1 MLEANYLHNHLQRCW
16 FFHIEQES
24 CIKFVLGFLNLS
36 VYVPIL
42 SISFE
47 ETKSLTNFIPFNMF
61 LNHNYVMNAYQVNES
76 KHFRSENCPY
86 NLAISDT
93 MIKIYIFLDIYD
105 SNNNNNSAERSINI
119 FYNFSKSWS
128 KG

>member
-1 MLEANYLHNHLQRCW
+1 
-16 FFHIEQES
+16 
-24 CIKFVLGFLNLS
+24 
-36 VYVPIL
+36 
-42 SISFE
+42 
-47 ETKSLTNFIPFNMF
+47 
-61 LNHNYVMNAYQVNES
+61 MNAYQVNES

-86 NLAISDT
+86 ILAISDT